1 MIIDPWGRILA
12 EAGTEPGII
21 VATIDPEQSA
31 DARRRI
37 PALANR
43 RPFTAPAADAPRRA
57 VA

>member
-21 VATIDPEQSA
+21 VASVDPEASV
-31 DARRRI
+31 DARHRI

-43 RPFTAPAADAPRRA
+43 RPFTPPATAGRA

>member
-21 VATIDPEQSA
+21 TALIDPALSA

-43 RPFTAPAADAPRRA
+43 RDFAPPAGARRA